1 MSDILLTKEVAELL
15 RVSEE
20 HVRELIRQ
28 RKLRAYKEGRRG
40 GYRITKKEVQNYIKK
55 KHQELISQEG

>member
-15 RVSEE
+15 RVSDE

-40 GYRITKKEVQNYIKK
+40 GYRITKKEVQNYIRR

>member
-1 MSDILLTKEVAELL
+1 MDEILITKEVAELL
-15 RVSEE
+15 RVNEE
-20 HVRELIRQ
+20 HVRELIRH

-40 GYRITKKEVQNYIKK
+40 GYRITKKEVQNYIRR

>member
-1 MSDILLTKEVAELL
+1 MDEILITKEVAELL
-15 RVSEE
+15 RVNEE

-40 GYRITKKEVQNYIKK
+40 GYRIMRKEVEKYIKK
-55 KHQELISQEG
+55 KHQELLSLGG